1 VRGWGGLL
9 VLALWLVLAVLL
21 GYAVLVVAR

>member
-9 VLALWLVLAVLL
+9 VLALWLVLAIALA
-21 GYAVLVVAR
+21 YAVLVVAR